1 MQAVDELREGLIQ
14 IASALNLS
22 IVDPTNVSSIL
33 DVIEEELKHI
43 TMGQLIR
50 PQPYPNSIP
59 GNFPIY
65 HISFISMNF
74 LFIFCFYNLHPNN

>member
-33 DVIEEELKHI
+33 DVIEEELKHMKSEIKDGKIAELPWKLEELPI
-43 TMGQLIR
+43 TITTESEL
-50 PQPYPNSIP
+50 NE
-59 GNFPIY
+59 F
-65 HISFISMNF
+65 FI
-74 LFIFCFYNLHPNN
+74 HP